1 MSNIKKGLELLR
13 EPFKEN
19 QISKK
24 PVPTKRQTEMIK
36 ADYKLGVRCKLCGS
50 WHHPD
55 VEHLDYVGHAALTDR
70 LLDADPKWYWEPL
83 ATKDGLPLFDS
94 NGGLWIK
101 LTVDGVTR
109 LGYGNAED
117 STFKE
122 TGSREKE
129 VIGDALRNA
138 AMRFGAALDLWHKGK
153 LHSDESGVQNQPL
166 KKIFQALQKPI
177 ADADAEPPPDYERPL
192 IKASNGPNITNI
204 PLASYDEWGYPN
216 PSAEAPKPI
225 NHAPKSN
232 GPSEAQIKRLHAMAK
247 QLKWSP
253 EDVTT
258 AIKQSHQKNKPEELT
273 REEYTIFTSKLQVEI
288 DKTKGHQQ

>member
-24 PVPTKRQTEMIK
+24 PVPTKRQTEMVK
-36 ADYKLGVRCKLCGS
+36 ADYKLGIRCKLCGS

-70 LLDADPKWYWEPL
+70 LLDADSKWYWEPL

-138 AMRFGAALDLWHKGK
+138 AMRFGAALELWHKGK
-153 LHSDESGVQNQPL
+153 LHEEDSAVVAAKETIAMIKEHYDKPITIKAPPRHNQPL
-166 KKIFQALQKPI
+166 INAGQ
-177 ADADAEPPPDYERPL
+177 
-192 IKASNGPNITNI
+192 GPNITNI

-216 PSAEAPKPI
+216 PSVEAPKPI

-232 GPSEAQIKRLHAMAK
+232 GPSEAQIKRLWAMSK
-247 QLKWSP
+247 QLKWSS

-288 DKTKGHQQ
+288 DKTKGHQ